1 MKEFIKNKYKQYQL
15 YKKILKDPIEAKTL
29 KDPIEAEDLEHTTE
43 DKYKK
48 LTQIVDKKAEY
59 IKDTGIAKLK
69 EIESLMEAQKL
80 LIKGLNIKP
89 RLEKLVAWLNSEL
102 KPLHT
107 VDTQFFISET
117 LDSSFSSSWPIY
129 TETYSLIEKST
140 TKPQLKLQN
149 PLELKLHVS
158 SYGGN
163 ANQYSVEI
171 RSSTFIN
178 KRWVDNNLD
187 EAFTF
192 LEGYFVNNIADIKA
206 KEKI

>member
-1 MKEFIKNKYKQYQL
+1 MKKFIKNKYKQYQL
-15 YKKILKDPIEAKTL
+15 YKKILKDPIEAE
-29 KDPIEAEDLEHTTE
+29 DPEHSTE

-48 LTQIVDKKAEY
+48 LTQKVDKKAEY

-69 EIESLMEAQKL
+69 EIESLMEARKL
-80 LIKGLNIKP
+80 FIKGLNIKP

-117 LDSSFSSSWPIY
+117 LDSSFSSSWPNY

-140 TKPQLKLQN
+140 TNPQLKLQN
-149 PLELKLHVS
+149 PLELKLYVS
-158 SYGGN
+158 SYGEN

-171 RSSTFIN
+171 QSIVFT

-187 EAFTF
+187 EAFTY
-192 LEGYFVNNIADIKA
+192 LEDYFVNNIADIKA